1 MGRYFVALKP
11 IGTMPRVRTQPVV
24 AEWRAGAG
32 AGGRD
37 APLPCRCATGTAATR
52 NRRVAVGVAGVL
64 GALG

>member
-11 IGTMPRVRTQPVV
+11 IGTMPRGRTQPVV

-37 APLPCRCATGTAATR
+37 APPLLP
-52 NRRVAVGVAGVL
+52 VAHGHGSDSR
-64 GALG
+64 

>member
-11 IGTMPRVRTQPVV
+11 IGTMPRGRTQPVV

-37 APLPCRCATGTAATR
+37 APPPLP
-52 NRRVAVGVAGVL
+52 VAHGNGSDSQ
-64 GALG
+64 